1 MSLIKSVSTT
11 QHMEDLRKKY
21 KISPSE
27 AYRVGLSVIL
37 SEVGEQQ
44 FINITNVGRKIQRM
58 AELVN
63 KQAQKLEEYQ
73 SVLEE
78 KK

>member
-11 QHMEDLRKKY
+11 PHMEDLRKKY